1 VIEAEPKPKHH
12 DKQLRSPIMADTRD
26 SKKASLIN
34 QNLASKESPLK
45 RVVLDMKYKENV
57 D

>member
-1 VIEAEPKPKHH
+1 M
-12 DKQLRSPIMADTRD
+12 RDTRE
-26 SKKASLIN
+26 SKKTTLIN

-45 RVVLDMKYKENV
+45 RVVLDMKYKDNV